1 MEGLIFGE
9 DIVVQDDIWAASTCA
24 AQRYR
29 CTLGHK
35 GRDGREVGSAEK
47 ERERMGGGG
56 GGHDERWATKGE
68 WAERSDARV
77 RGETQERTL
86 EEAAVGVMCPDDTR
100 SDTCHT
106 SHRSGWPLEDP
117 THDTLSSRP
126 STTTFLLLVASL
138 SSLWR
143 IGICELAAWS
153 FRSNHPSTS
162 DKRVT
167 IDHHGS
173 IHAAIRQTRIRHTSI
188 TLSMWRSSPIGT
200 VGILPHRNRLWSRL
214 PCPRSNGRPTSL

>member
-1 MEGLIFGE
+1 
-9 DIVVQDDIWAASTCA
+9 
-24 AQRYR
+24 
-29 CTLGHK
+29 
-35 GRDGREVGSAEK
+35 
-47 ERERMGGGG
+47 
-56 GGHDERWATKGE
+56 
-68 WAERSDARV
+68 
-77 RGETQERTL
+77 
-86 EEAAVGVMCPDDTR
+86 MCLYPDDTR

-106 SHRSGWPLEDP
+106 SHRSGWPLVRPMDGGGILP

-153 FRSNHPSTS
+153 FRSNHQSTS